1 MQYQKFLLPV
11 WTILWGQ
18 ICFVFSPET
27 TDRADGAFLHMATT
41 VMPAKC
47 QPLPRISSDRMT
59 SLTSSSTVADHLI
72 LPPTDKYVDGW
83 YHSTT
88 IYRSLPML
96 NRGKC
101 HTTTSQR
108 TAHTFSTNTEECQL
122 SCITA
127 YNWTPIN
134 AIFFIC
140 TMCTVYIPTDFCK
153 VKIKVA
159 LHVDYIRRTYP
170 LGT

>member
-1 MQYQKFLLPV
+1 MYKTLSITLLSHR
-11 WTILWGQ
+11 
-18 ICFVFSPET
+18 ICNHDFSNCC
-27 TDRADGAFLHMATT
+27 DAFANKPSPAIWKNYRVERTEFTVNATT

-72 LPPTDKYVDGW
+72 LPPTDKYVEGR
-83 YHSTT
+83 YHSNT

-96 NRGKC
+96 NRGKR

-108 TAHTFSTNTEECQL
+108 TAHTFSTNTEERQL

-140 TMCTVYIPTDFCK
+140 TICTFRLTS
-153 VKIKVA
+153 VK
-159 LHVDYIRRTYP
+159 
-170 LGT
+170 